1 MVTQRV
7 KLGGKSGTAV
17 FLTAKLELA
26 VSKAAAEVVKVVFDD
41 KSVWF
46 GVRSKRGARDRA

>member
-7 KLGGKSGTAV
+7 KLDGKSGTAV

-46 GVRSKRGARDRA
+46 GVRSKRGVRARA